1 MGRAR
6 DSEPKPCELREFIFP
21 FFLLPPLWPP
31 SLASFS
37 STEEYPPPPTVTATL
52 PTGTQTDQPQEMLTR
67 SSSWVRLTFLDRQP
81 SLGRR
86 HRGTG
91 SWCPGS
97 RCSWSHH
104 PRCPQW
110 RPTEPGLQH
119 LWKEEKASQLWRKH
133 LPWRSWSW
141 RTRPRRGGAVLL
153 AHRPGVH
160 LQQWQEAEAST
171 WRG

>member
-1 MGRAR
+1 MGSQAR
-6 DSEPKPCELREFIFP
+6 DSERKLWKLREFIFP

-52 PTGTQTDQPQEMLTR
+52 PTGAQTDQPQEMLTR
-67 SSSWVRLTFLDRQP
+67 S
-81 SLGRR
+81 
-86 HRGTG
+86 
-91 SWCPGS
+91 
-97 RCSWSHH
+97 CSWSHH

-110 RPTEPGLQH
+110 RPTEPGLQL

-171 WRG
+171 WRGPAWNSSLAVSLVVPLTVAAAVTTASL